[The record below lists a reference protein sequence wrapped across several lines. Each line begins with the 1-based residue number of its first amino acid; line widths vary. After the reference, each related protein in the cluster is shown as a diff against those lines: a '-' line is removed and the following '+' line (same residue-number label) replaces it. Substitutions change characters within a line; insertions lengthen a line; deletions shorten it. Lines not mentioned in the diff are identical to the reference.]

1 MKKCLIAV
9 SLAAAAFSA
18 SVLADD
24 GRINFYGSITD
35 SACTVVNNMSNPLS
49 VMMGNVSSSAFTGAG
64 STASPT
70 KFNIALK
77 DCPESAKSA
86 TVKFDGTAD
95 SNVATLLA
103 LTQEAGVAKGVGI
116 QLMDNKNAV
125 VPLYTASSAY
135 PLQAGDNNLAF
146 VARYYATANT
156 VSAGFA
162 NATSSFTLNY
172 N

>member
-70 KFNIALK
+70 KFNIAPKIALSRRS
-77 DCPESAKSA
+77 PPRLNS
-86 TVKFDGTAD
+86 TVRR
-95 SNVATLLA
+95 
-103 LTQEAGVAKGVGI
+103 I
-116 QLMDNKNAV
+116 
-125 VPLYTASSAY
+125 
-135 PLQAGDNNLAF
+135 
-146 VARYYATANT
+146 
-156 VSAGFA
+156 
-162 NATSSFTLNY
+162 ATSPPFWR
-172 N
+172 

>member
-116 QLMDNKNAV
+116 QLMDNKNVV

-162 NATSSFTLNY
+162 NATSNFTLNY